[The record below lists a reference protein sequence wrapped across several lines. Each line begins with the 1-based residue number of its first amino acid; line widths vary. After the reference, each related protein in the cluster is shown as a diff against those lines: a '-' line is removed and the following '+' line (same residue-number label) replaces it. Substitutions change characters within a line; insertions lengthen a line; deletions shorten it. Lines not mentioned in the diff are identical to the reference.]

1 MAKLLEL
8 SHDIIE
14 AHILDPENNPLPPE
28 LQEQFNRVMTAARL
42 LDDYPNDSQIVAML
56 ARKYRA
62 SVTTFRK
69 DLALAKEV
77 FKTKHTFDW
86 DFWFAWQ
93 IKDQLE
99 LIRKCKLQGNLKE
112 WNQAKKVL
120 HQIIGDKPAGVE
132 DPKRMEHTTVY
143 IQVVNNNGT
152 TEYKSIGDVHD
163 LRPDEV
169 QELLEVMQ
177 EPIDEKKGEELMNS

>member
-1 MAKLLEL
+1 
-8 SHDIIE
+8 
-14 AHILDPENNPLPPE
+14 
-28 LQEQFNRVMTAARL
+28 
-42 LDDYPNDSQIVAML
+42 
-56 ARKYRA
+56 
-62 SVTTFRK
+62 
-69 DLALAKEV
+69 
-77 FKTKHTFDW
+77 
-86 DFWFAWQ
+86 
-93 IKDQLE
+93 
-99 LIRKCKLQGNLKE
+99 
-112 WNQAKKVL
+112 VL